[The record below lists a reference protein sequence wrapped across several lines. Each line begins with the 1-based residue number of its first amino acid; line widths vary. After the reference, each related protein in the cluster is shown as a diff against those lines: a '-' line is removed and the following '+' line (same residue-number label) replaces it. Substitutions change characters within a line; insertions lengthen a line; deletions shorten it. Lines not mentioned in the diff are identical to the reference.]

1 MIQTTTESSSGTI
14 LGFDLDKLIIKLQ
27 GWGEA
32 IILRLPNFIVAVLI
46 FILFWI
52 LAKYVSK
59 FIRRIMMRSVTQ
71 QSIKVM
77 AGKTSFAITVLIGF
91 FIALG
96 IMDLDK
102 VLTSVLAGAGVV
114 GLAIGLA
121 LQGTLS
127 NTFSGVLL
135 SFLPQLQLGDWVETN
150 GFAGFVEDINLRSVI
165 LKESDNNYVV
175 IPNSKIV
182 DVPFKNFSRT
192 KRSRVSINCGVGY
205 EDDLEKVQNL
215 TLKTLNELFVQ
226 TEGENIEFYYKEF
239 GDSSINF
246 VVRFW
251 TDVSKQKDVLV
262 AQSKAVMAIKKAF
275 DANDINI
282 PFPIR
287 TLDFGK
293 NKFRSETI
301 TIANERVNTTTEAD
315 DNESA

>member
-1 MIQTTTESSSGTI
+1 MIQTTNDSGEGTI
-14 LGFDLDKLIIKLQ
+14 LGFDLHKLIVKLE

-32 IILRLPNFIVAVLI
+32 IILKLPNFIVAVI
-46 FILFWI
+46 VFILFWI

-59 FIRRIMMRSVTQ
+59 FIRRILMRSVTQ

-77 AGKTSFAITVLIGF
+77 AGKTSFAVTVLIGF

-135 SFLPQLQLGDWVETN
+135 SFLPQLQLGDWVESN

-175 IPNSKIV
+175 IPNSVLV
-182 DVPFKNFSRT
+182 DSPFKNYSRT
-192 KRSRVSINCGVGY
+192 KRSRVFVHCGVGY
-205 EDDLEKVQNL
+205 ESDLEQVRDL
-215 TLKTLNELFVQ
+215 TIKTFQDLFKQ
-226 TEGENIEFYYKEF
+226 QDGKEEIEFFYQEF

-251 TDVSKQKDVLV
+251 VDVNKNRDVLE
-262 AQSKAVMAIKKAF
+262 AQNKAVMAIKRVF
-275 DANDINI
+275 DAHDINI

-293 NKFRSETI
+293 NKFRSETL
-301 TIANERVNTTTEAD
+301 TIANTSGDASGENVE
-315 DNESA
+315 

>member
-215 TLKTLNELFVQ
+215 TLKTLSELFVQ

-275 DANDINI
+275 DSNDINI

>member
-1 MIQTTTESSSGTI
+1 MIQNTTDSTYGTI
-14 LGFDLDKLIIKLQ
+14 LGFDLDKLIDKLQ

-32 IILRLPNFIVAVLI
+32 FILKLPNFIVAVLV

-77 AGKTSFAITVLIGF
+77 AGKTSFAVTVLIGF

-182 DVPFKNFSRT
+182 DSPFKNYSRS
-192 KRSRVSINCGVGY
+192 KRSRVVINCRVAY
-205 EDDLEKVQNL
+205 EDDLEQVERL
-215 TLKTLNELFVQ
+215 TIKTL
-226 TEGENIEFYYKEF
+226 GEHFKQDSGEEIEFYYQEF
-239 GDSSINF
+239 GDSSIIF
-246 VVRFW
+246 VTRFW
-251 TDVSKQKDVLV
+251 INCDKKRDILT
-262 AQSKAVMAIKKAF
+262 AQNIAVKVIKKAF

-287 TLDFGK
+287 TLDFDK
-293 NKFRSETI
+293 NKFRAETI
-301 TIANERVNTTTEAD
+301 NIANTPFKAEQESGAD
-315 DNESA
+315 DQ